1 MHRPFPCFVIM
12 TFILCGIKCLEQARS
27 CCAPASQ
34 WETSTLSASPR
45 PEGRGSHCSA
55 WVEPAD
61 WALHR
66 MRPES
71 KAMDTMS
78 EVSEGTT
85 GTSVSGRGSTYSED
99 LHDFALQI
107 GLSGPD
113 QLYQDRFRVD
123 RRKLELM
130 IRGVFSTTKALSNYL
145 ALINCFTW
153 TTSRAYSIYL
163 LNFTY
168 ISN

>member
-1 MHRPFPCFVIM
+1 MCIDLILVSALWRLFSAVSNAWNRPV
-12 TFILCGIKCLEQARS
+12 LAVLRLANGKRARYQ
-27 CCAPASQ
+27 PALGLKV
-34 WETSTLSASPR
+34 E
-45 PEGRGSHCSA
+45 EVECSA

-145 ALINCFTW
+145 ALIHCP
-153 TTSRAYSIYL
+153 TSRVYSIYL

>member
-1 MHRPFPCFVIM
+1 
-12 TFILCGIKCLEQARS
+12 
-27 CCAPASQ
+27 
-34 WETSTLSASPR
+34 
-45 PEGRGSHCSA
+45 
-55 WVEPAD
+55 
-61 WALHR
+61 
-66 MRPES
+66 
-71 KAMDTMS
+71 MDTMS

-130 IRGVFSTTKALSNYL
+130 IRGVFSTTKTLSNYL
-145 ALINCFTW
+145 ALIHCPT
-153 TTSRAYSIYL
+153 
-163 LNFTY
+163 
-168 ISN
+168 

>member
-1 MHRPFPCFVIM
+1 MHRPYPCFGIM

-34 WETSTLSASPR
+34 WETSTLSAR
-45 PEGRGSHCSA
+45 PAPGLKVEEVECSA

-145 ALINCFTW
+145 ALIHCP
-153 TTSRAYSIYL
+153 TSRVYSIYL

>member
-1 MHRPFPCFVIM
+1 MCIDLFLVSALWRLFSAVSNAWNRPV
-12 TFILCGIKCLEQARS
+12 LAVLRLANGKRARYQ
-27 CCAPASQ
+27 PA
-34 WETSTLSASPR
+34 LGL
-45 PEGRGSHCSA
+45 GRGSQCSA

-130 IRGVFSTTKALSNYL
+130 IRGVFSATNYL
-145 ALINCFTW
+145 ALIHCPTC

>member
-1 MHRPFPCFVIM
+1 MHWLFPYFRIT
-12 TFILCGIKCLEQARS
+12 TFIICGNKCMEQARS
-27 CCAPASQ
+27 CWGPLANGERARYHCQP
-34 WETSTLSASPR
+34 
-45 PEGRGSHCSA
+45 PEGRGSQCSA

-61 WALHR
+61 WALDR

-130 IRGVFSTTKALSNYL
+130 IRGRCVLNYYYNSL
-145 ALINCFTW
+145 
-153 TTSRAYSIYL
+153 
-163 LNFTY
+163 
-168 ISN
+168 

>member
-1 MHRPFPCFVIM
+1 
-12 TFILCGIKCLEQARS
+12 
-27 CCAPASQ
+27 
-34 WETSTLSASPR
+34 
-45 PEGRGSHCSA
+45 
-55 WVEPAD
+55 
-61 WALHR
+61 

-130 IRGVFSTTKALSNYL
+130 IRGVFSTNNYSFL
-145 ALINCFTW
+145 
-153 TTSRAYSIYL
+153 
-163 LNFTY
+163 
-168 ISN
+168 